1 MADWNIRPRST
12 TCCACGAAFAIGDK
26 GHSLLLLEGEQWV
39 RQDFCSPCFKAQKE
53 RFTHNQ
59 TNAWTFIVPPPQK
72 HKPTT
77 EDVVKRE
84 TAEHL
89 LRTLIQRNRSQDVG
103 MIYILAILLER
114 NKQFIERR
122 TTFDETGHRVRMYEQ
137 RATGDLFTI
146 LDPGLQPADVPA
158 LQKRIVALLEGTES
172 LEETA
177 PSLEALLPE
186 TTTGESTQPIVHQ
199 TDLAPSTADACV
211 DDPWPLAKPASER
224 GEEPFTATDAP
235 MPRDMSLER
244 MHEDVLPVQQQPE
257 TMKA

>member
-12 TCCACGAAFAIGDK
+12 ICSACGTPFAIGDK
-26 GHSLLLLEGEQWV
+26 GHSLLLLEGEQWI
-39 RQDFCSPCFKAQKE
+39 RQDFCLTCFKNQKE

-114 NKQFIERR
+114 NKQFVERR
-122 TTFDETGHRVRMYEQ
+122 TTFDEEGHRVRMYEQ

-172 LEETA
+172 LEETE
-177 PSLEALLPE
+177 PSLEALLPN
-186 TTTGESTQPIVHQ
+186 TPTVESSKEMPQQ
-199 TDLAPSTADACV
+199 TDIVGSTSQECV
-211 DDPWPLAKPASER
+211 EEAWPLAIPATDSVEVDYK
-224 GEEPFTATDAP
+224 ATDAP

-244 MHEDVLPVQQQPE
+244 MHEDVLPIQQRPE
-257 TMKA
+257 TMRE